1 MDLGGEVFSMNLA
14 LKLHRVAPSTTAAA
28 EATALR
34 LSDVPHFDNTYKN
47 VRHLHPNLFVV
58 FLLYVF
64 CVFTKIHK
72 YIV

>member
-34 LSDVPHFDNTYKN
+34 LSDVPHFDNSYKN
-47 VRHLHPNLFVV
+47 VCHLNPIFCLV
-58 FLLYVF
+58 FIF
-64 CVFTKIHK
+64 CVFSKTN
-72 YIV
+72 IVLF

>member
-34 LSDVPHFDNTYKN
+34 LSDVPHFDSSYKN
-47 VRHLHPNLFVV
+47 VRHSLPVLFI
-58 FLLYVF
+58 L
-64 CVFTKIHK
+64 KILCFYK
-72 YIV
+72 DPYKSID